1 MPFRKPLSFI
11 FGVFFSFWRL
21 EVVGRVNSRSDS
33 LWNRMKFVKVI
44 GRCGCPQ
51 ILPLLSGKNRLVVW
65 VAELEP
71 DWNLN
76 LRR

>member
-1 MPFRKPLSFI
+1 
-11 FGVFFSFWRL
+11 
-21 EVVGRVNSRSDS
+21 
-33 LWNRMKFVKVI
+33 MKFVKVI
-44 GRCGCPQ
+44 GRCGYPQ
-51 ILPLLSGKNRLVVW
+51 MLPLLSGKNRLVMW